1 MKAARLSCRL
11 SAGHSGGHVAP
22 EAAFRGGFGWPVQ
35 IMRSARM
42 KLVAEHQ
49 QDGGR
54 KEYRRY
60 QNGES
65 RLHIVSVN
73 PELGVFQSLRVPQP
87 NWRAIPLGRSRP
99 IGRVR
104 KLHLGLR
111 DLGQGW
117 AVFGV
122 KQPMG
127 AGEFYAGTSDDFP
140 IGAIRFNRGR
150 ALRAFCLHGPKI
162 PGNRRRDQAAFI
174 GSDG

>member
-1 MKAARLSCRL
+1 
-11 SAGHSGGHVAP
+11 
-22 EAAFRGGFGWPVQ
+22 
-35 IMRSARM
+35 M

-54 KEYRRY
+54 KERRRY

-65 RLHIVSVN
+65 CLHVVNVN
-73 PELGVFQSLRVPQP
+73 PELGIFQSLRVPQP
-87 NWRAIPLGRSRP
+87 NWRTIPLGRGRP
-99 IGRVR
+99 VGRVR
-104 KLHLGLR
+104 KLHPDNLCLNLDAVGSPRQQNVGLR

-162 PGNRRRDQAAFI
+162 PGNRRRDQADFI